1 MVWLSAAATSSSLIC
16 LIFFVFINGAF
27 CSRSLPPPTCSTR
40 PPPVSTPTTR
50 PQSSPTCL
58 TRPLPPSTQ
67 TCPARPFPPPPT
79 MAAELDDRYNLTR
92 MIGEGSFGTAWLA
105 SKFNSNELEFVVKII
120 RTFRGSDAHVSA
132 LREAHFGENLTEAGL
147 DITPKF
153 VKAFQRNVGD
163 DLLFHLVY
171 RFEGISLE
179 HLLYRGQN
187 RLWWNWLK
195 TTQEGENAIKGIM
208 FQLISAI
215 AILHDHDIV
224 HRDLKPGNIVIC
236 VPTQKRR
243 CAASVEEIKQ
253 IHDLKLRLIDM
264 GSATNAYTIQLY
276 GQWAPQCRDYMPP
289 ETGYGWMAKPQ
300 ASYDM
305 WSIGIIFLEMILG
318 TNEIFTISNIDNL
331 TPELVD
337 LVLQYD
343 EGDLID
349 SAIYRNLALLELCI
363 GEFSDH
369 CSEQDF
375 ADKIIARDPFQLGFL
390 DVEAL
395 RLARLLLHWDP
406 VRRIS
411 ARGALQHSYFQ
422 QNEARACRGD

>member
-1 MVWLSAAATSSSLIC
+1 
-16 LIFFVFINGAF
+16 
-27 CSRSLPPPTCSTR
+27 
-40 PPPVSTPTTR
+40 
-50 PQSSPTCL
+50 
-58 TRPLPPSTQ
+58 
-67 TCPARPFPPPPT
+67 

-276 GQWAPQCRDYMPP
+276 GQW
-289 ETGYGWMAKPQ
+289 
-300 ASYDM
+300 
-305 WSIGIIFLEMILG
+305 
-318 TNEIFTISNIDNL
+318 
-331 TPELVD
+331 
-337 LVLQYD
+337 
-343 EGDLID
+343 
-349 SAIYRNLALLELCI
+349 
-363 GEFSDH
+363 
-369 CSEQDF
+369 
-375 ADKIIARDPFQLGFL
+375 
-390 DVEAL
+390 
-395 RLARLLLHWDP
+395 
-406 VRRIS
+406 
-411 ARGALQHSYFQ
+411 
-422 QNEARACRGD
+422 